1 MLITQTIDPIAETD
15 DDLKA
20 ALQAAFLPA
29 LLPAL
34 AHATGDLSLL
44 RDNLRPGALAPG
56 MEQGGMNALQQQE
69 ARDLC
74 LGALRKLRDGQADPD
89 ADHES
94 RVRAVLAWM
103 TGEKATDEYIP
114 MLIEELEGAE
124 RDTRAPDWRM
134 PAGVDFSAVVIGAG
148 MSGILAAIRLKQAGV
163 PCTIIEK
170 NADFGGTWFE
180 NTYPGARVD
189 VSNAFYSYSFA
200 QKNDWPKYFS
210 PQGLLL
216 DYFRSVADEHDIRG
230 SVRFSTEV
238 ITATFD
244 EERAIWSLRLRT
256 ADGSEETIETNA
268 LICATGQL
276 NRPNMP
282 KIEGRESF
290 AGPSFHS
297 AQWDHSVDLRGK
309 RVAVIGTGASAAQFV
324 PLIAH
329 EVAQLDVYQRTP
341 NWFMPVPTY
350 HDDVPEGLRYLFT
363 HVPHYAQWY
372 RFYMFWNTTD
382 GLLSMATVNDEWP
395 QDGRAVSAENDFLR
409 AMLTG
414 YLQSQ
419 FTDRPDL
426 WDKVLPQY
434 PPAAKRM
441 ILDNGVWA
449 ATMKRENVALI
460 TDPIARITPSA
471 VVTSDGTERPADVII
486 YGTGFRASQFV
497 APMEVIGRGGVT
509 LAERWKG
516 DARAYKGVVV
526 PGFPNFFMMYG
537 PNTNIV
543 VNGSIIFFSECE
555 MQYILACL
563 RMLFTQEQRA
573 FDCREDVH
581 DAYNERIDALNR
593 KRAWGASNVNAWY
606 KNEFGRVSQNWPG
619 NLIEYWQQTRTADP
633 ADFEFL

>member
-1 MLITQTIDPIAETD
+1 MVLTQVLQPIAESD
-15 DDLKA
+15 DELKA

-44 RDNLRPGALAPG
+44 RDDLRPGALAPG
-56 MEQGGMNALQQQE
+56 MEQGGLSAVQQAE
-69 ARDLC
+69 ARELC
-74 LGALRKLRDGQADPD
+74 LAALRKLRDGQADPD
-89 ADHES
+89 ADHEA
-94 RVRAVLAWM
+94 RTRAVMGWM
-103 TGEKATDEYIP
+103 TGDKATDDYIP
-114 MLIEELEGAE
+114 MLMEELEGAE
-124 RDTRAPDWRM
+124 GDTRAPSWRM
-134 PAGVDFSAVVIGAG
+134 PAGTQFSAVVIGAG

-170 NADFGGTWFE
+170 NADVGGTWFE

-216 DYFRSVADEHDIRG
+216 DYFRSVADEHGIRG
-230 SVRFSTEV
+230 DVRFSTEV
-238 ITATFD
+238 VTATFD
-244 EERAIWSLRLRT
+244 EDRAIWSLRLRT
-256 ADGSEETIETNA
+256 ADGGEETIETNA
-268 LICATGQL
+268 LVCATGQL

-282 KIEGRESF
+282 QIDGAESF

-297 AQWDHSVDLRGK
+297 AQWRHGVDLRGK

-324 PLIAH
+324 PVIAQD
-329 EVAQLDVYQRTP
+329 VAQLDVYQRTP
-341 NWFMPVPTY
+341 NWYMPVPTY

-372 RFYMFWNTTD
+372 RFWMFWNTTD

-395 QDGRAVSAENDFLR
+395 QDGRSVSAENDFLR
-409 AMLTG
+409 ALLTG
-414 YLQSQ
+414 YMQSQ
-419 FTDRPDL
+419 FADRPDL
-426 WDKVLPQY
+426 WEKVLPQY

-449 ATMKRENVALI
+449 ATMKRENVSLI
-460 TDPIARITPSA
+460 TDSIARITSTGI
-471 VVTSDGTERPADVII
+471 VTADGTERPADVII

-563 RMLFTQEQRA
+563 RMLFTDEQRA

-593 KRAWGASNVNAWY
+593 KRAWGASGVNAWY

-633 ADFEFL
+633 ADFQFL